1 MLMSIYEN
9 KPAILH
15 DSVVSREEFESLKQK
30 FEQKFESLEQEHQ
43 AFKQEIESLKEEN
56 HHLKQENNTLKQKIQ
71 QVEQVCT
78 SNAELLSKALFR
90 VYQLE
95 LFQACFCRN
104 CSLVDRNSCIYDAFS
119 REELQHHESKI
130 KMKEFYNPRPIKK
143 EIKGSKSSRTAYYL
157 KQEILENKQKS
168 SYKMQEL
175 LGKYQMDVKTMK
187 KVIRYLIQEFPH
199 CISYQSIDTKN
210 KGIVITNRE
219 LFEQSLRHWV

>member
-1 MLMSIYEN
+1 MLMSIYED

-15 DSVVSREEFESLKQK
+15 TSSSMEERLSQLEQQFHSFYQWVQEEFQK
-30 FEQKFESLEQEHQ
+30 KDQRIEALEQENQ
-43 AFKQEIESLKEEN
+43 A
-56 HHLKQENNTLKQKIQ
+56 LKQSDKANT
-71 QVEQVCT
+71 
-78 SNAELLSKALFR
+78 ELVSKLLYR

-104 CSLVDRNSCIYDAFS
+104 CSLVDRNSCIYDSFS
-119 REELQHHESKI
+119 REELQHHETKI
-130 KMKEFYNPRPIKK
+130 KMKECYDSRPIKK
-143 EIKGSKSSRTAYYL
+143 EMKGSKSSRTAYSL

-175 LGKYQMDVKTMK
+175 LVKYPMDVKTMK
-187 KVIRYLIQEFPH
+187 KVIRYLIQEVPH

-219 LFEQSLRHWV
+219 LFEQSLRHWD